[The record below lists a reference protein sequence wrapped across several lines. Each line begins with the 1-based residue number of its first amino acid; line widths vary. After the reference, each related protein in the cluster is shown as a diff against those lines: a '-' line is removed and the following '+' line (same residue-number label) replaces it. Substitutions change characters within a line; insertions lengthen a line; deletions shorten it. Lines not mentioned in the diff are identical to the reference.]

1 VIAEAGIGW
10 VPYLLYRMD
19 HEYEKAFRHSVKLSG
34 KPSELFHRQMF
45 VTFQEDDIGL
55 KLLDDLG
62 EDNVIWASD
71 YPHFDAI
78 WPNSRKYIDEHM
90 GFLNSTARKKVTCD
104 NAVRL
109 YNLT

>member
-1 VIAEAGIGW
+1 
-10 VPYLLYRMD
+10 
-19 HEYEKAFRHSVKLSG
+19 
-34 KPSELFHRQMF
+34 LFHRQMF

-78 WPNSRKYIDEHM
+78 WPHSHKYIDEHM
-90 GFLNSTARKKVTCD
+90 GSLSAATRKKVTCD

-109 YNLT
+109 YNLA